1 MKQQIQIGKEFLVVV
16 LFFSEAKKQYNYK
29 RILPISRIA
38 GTLSEFSAICN
49 LASPLNTES
58 VSVIGAANL
67 VKSVKQQ
74 IIKQPACSDD

>member
-49 LASPLNTES
+49 FSQSPEYRKRICYWCRKSGKKCKTANNQ
-58 VSVIGAANL
+58 AAGML
-67 VKSVKQQ
+67 R
-74 IIKQPACSDD
+74 